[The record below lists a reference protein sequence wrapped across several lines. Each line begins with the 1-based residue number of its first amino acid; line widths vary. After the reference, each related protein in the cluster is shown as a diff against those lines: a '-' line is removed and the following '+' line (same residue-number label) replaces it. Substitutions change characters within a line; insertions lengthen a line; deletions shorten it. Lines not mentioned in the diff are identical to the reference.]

1 MEKRLKRLIMLLLI
15 FILIALN
22 IWIFISNNMSKKTSQ
37 TDNRDEDIV
46 TYQENTVISE
56 NTIDDKIKSKVSKM
70 DEISR
75 AKFYCGKFMEA
86 IENKN
91 YELAYSYL
99 NETYKSNYFRSLDE
113 FKSYMENK
121 YPKNGIIVKYN
132 STDKKGEVFVLDI
145 TVNDEDDPEFKEFNQ
160 SIVIREISLNNFSI
174 SFSKDDE
181 RGERRK

>member
-1 MEKRLKRLIMLLLI
+1 MEKRLKKLIMLLLI

-22 IWIFISNNMSKKTSQ
+22 IWIFITNNMSQETSKTE
-37 TDNRDEDIV
+37 DKDEDIV
-46 TYQENTVISE
+46 TYQENTIISD
-56 NTIDDKIKSKVSKM
+56 NVIDDKIKSKVANM

-75 AKFYCGKFMEA
+75 AKFYCGEFIEA

-113 FKSYMENK
+113 FSSYMENK
-121 YPKNGIIVKYN
+121 YPKNSIVVKYS
-132 STDKKGEVFVLDI
+132 STDKKGEVFVLDMMI
-145 TVNDEDDPEFKEFNQ
+145 YDEEDPDFKEFNQ
-160 SIVIREISLNNFSI
+160 TMVIREISLNNFSI